1 VTRSDRGRRAYR
13 LAYDGADYH
22 GFQRQPDVPT
32 VSNAILSALRDLD
45 VLAAEADVPPG
56 YAAAGRTDAGVS
68 AAAQTVAFDAPD
80 WLTPAALNAGL
91 PADVRAWAAA
101 DVAPDFH
108 ATHDATAREYVY
120 HLYAPVRTGAD
131 SRSHPASGPG
141 ASAVDDDRLRAALDA
156 VSGSHDFTRLTPDD
170 DGTERRI
177 EASATRRGDFLAV
190 RVAADGFPRQLVRR
204 LVSLVRTV
212 GTGDVDLARVEAALS
227 PDDGGSADGG
237 TGTETAHVDRV
248 SLPAAPSAPLV
259 LTDVSYPRLDFATD
273 SEAAESARA
282 VFGERHAEGRIAG
295 RVASA
300 IEQGID
306 AGASDADAVP
316 TEST

>member
-1 VTRSDRGRRAYR
+1 MQCRAFR
-13 LAYDGADYH
+13 VAYDGRPYY

-32 VSNAILSALRDLD
+32 VEGATFDALARLGVYDPD
-45 VLAAEADVPPG
+45 DHRPSG

-68 AAAQTVAFDAPD
+68 ALAQTVALDAPD
-80 WLTPAALNAGL
+80 WLTPRAFNSEL
-91 PADVRAWAAA
+91 PAPVRVWAAA
-101 DVAPDFH
+101 DAPADFH
-108 ATHDATAREYVY
+108 ATHDAVRREYVY